1 MTAPGASKSSD
12 RYQLRLMLC
21 PTPGTS
27 LWRWWWGLG
36 EELVLSLRRW
46 AQGSWGAAIP
56 LPGSIQMAVW
66 TKRTGET
73 LWTGGWMVSYWYWLS
88 QGKLA
93 RSQTQLSIAQQH
105 QTVTERGSINLC
117 LLESNSAPSWLH
129 SLWAK
134 VSQTPLRPLA
144 RWRRPSAVGL
154 PPHDW
159 VLCHFVLMFA
169 CPGWPTQEHAHGH
182 LPHLD
187 LLTWWETRNP
197 PAALL
202 LIKRR

>member
-1 MTAPGASKSSD
+1 
-12 RYQLRLMLC
+12 
-21 PTPGTS
+21 
-27 LWRWWWGLG
+27 
-36 EELVLSLRRW
+36 
-46 AQGSWGAAIP
+46 
-56 LPGSIQMAVW
+56 MAVW
-66 TKRTGET
+66 TKWTGGT
-73 LWTGGWMVSYWYWLS
+73 LWTGGWMVSYSCWLS
-88 QGKLA
+88 WGKLA

-105 QTVTERGSINLC
+105 QTLKDRGSINLC

-134 VSQTPLRPLA
+134 VSQTPLRPSA

-159 VLCHFVLMFA
+159 LLSCFILMFA
-169 CPGWPTQEHAHGH
+169 CLGWPTQEHAHGR

-187 LLTWWETRNP
+187 LLTWWETHNP